1 MLELILQDREIAE
14 VVEKVSKQ
22 LKGQGPRSKIVE
34 AILVL
39 LHARPMKSAEIASY
53 LGYTTRYISSY
64 LSYWKTR
71 GLVEYIGGYWQ
82 LTPLGETIA
91 QQIIDKYKNT
101 QVKEHILLAQQ
112 IISEQVK
119 PAINS
124 NNIPVTPPEPS
135 RFLPFIA
142 VKTSQNSPQ
151 QAPESQ
157 VACIKQAIRYDK
169 LSDEEKE
176 VVDLLLEHYITWGST
191 YMYVDQIMETLHA
204 NEVWLMQVLK
214 KLQVKHIVYL
224 YQDPRLGTRVG
235 FSKTLRKVL
244 DACKQQ

>member
-1 MLELILQDREIAE
+1 MILQDREIAE

-53 LGYTTRYISSY
+53 LGYTTRYVSSY

-71 GLVEYIGGYWQ
+71 GLVEYVGGYWQ
-82 LTPLGETIA
+82 LTPLGENIA
-91 QQIIDKYKNT
+91 QQIIDKYKNAQT
-101 QVKEHILLAQQ
+101 KEYILLAQQ

-119 PAINS
+119 PAMNN
-124 NNIPVTPPEPS
+124 NNISVTPGHS
-135 RFLPFIA
+135 SHFLSFIA
-142 VKTSQNSPQ
+142 AKTGQTSPQ
-151 QAPESQ
+151 QAREQQ
-157 VACIKQAIRYDK
+157 VDCIKQAIKYDK

-176 VVDLLLEHYITWGST
+176 IVNILLEHYITWGST
-191 YMYVDQIMETLHA
+191 YLYVDQLMEALHA

-235 FSKTLRKVL
+235 FSKTLRKIFNT
-244 DACKQQ
+244 CKQ